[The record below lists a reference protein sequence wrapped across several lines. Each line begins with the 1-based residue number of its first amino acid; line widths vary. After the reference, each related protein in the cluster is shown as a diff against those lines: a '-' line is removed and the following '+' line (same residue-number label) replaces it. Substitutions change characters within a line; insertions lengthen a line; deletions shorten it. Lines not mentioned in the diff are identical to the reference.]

1 MDDLDRVFH
10 RLVSNIRH
18 RHPEYLTLPFTV
30 QELYET
36 LIPYRH
42 HRRELGID
50 TNQDYE
56 IAVTRLLAG
65 ERDYVQSDPEMKDK
79 LEAELA
85 SQHLDPGAFR
95 EFAGA
100 KVSLAP
106 EALRRIRALTVP
118 ADESTNETA
127 PGGAATPSAASGAG
141 NQGAAAAAGNSPAAR
156 SAAGMSSTGTSSG
169 ATSSNSMLSDAAP
182 GAAPSGPGAV
192 ASGVVASGAAV
203 SGVPTPAGFSATFP
217 LSPAPSGEQIAAE
230 QHTPAAINSLLNV
243 PVPEGCPFC
252 GSTLP
257 EGRTVVYCPSCGHNL
272 SISRCPACGGEL
284 EKGWKFCVTCGRSVA

>member
-118 ADESTNETA
+118 AGESANQAGVGGTNPAASSGNQGTA
-127 PGGAATPSAASGAG
+127 QPATSPASQPAASSGGMSSAGTSSAGTEPSGATSAASAPSGPS
-141 NQGAAAAAGNSPAAR
+141 GAAAA
-156 SAAGMSSTGTSSG
+156 
-169 ATSSNSMLSDAAP
+169 
-182 GAAPSGPGAV
+182 

-203 SGVPTPAGFSATFP
+203 SGMPTPAGFSATFP
-217 LSPAPSGEQIAAE
+217 LSPAPSGEQIPAE

-257 EGRTVVYCPSCGHNL
+257 EGRTVIYCPSCGHNL

-284 EKGWKFCVTCGRSVA
+284 EKGWKFCVTCGRSVG

>member
-42 HRRELGID
+42 HRRELGIE

-56 IAVTRLLAG
+56 IAVTRLLSG
-65 ERDYVQSDPEMKDK
+65 ERDYLQADPEMRDK
-79 LEAELA
+79 LQAELA
-85 SQHLDPGAFR
+85 SPHADPGGFR

-118 ADESTNETA
+118 AGATMA
-127 PGGAATPSAASGAG
+127 PAASMTPQPAG
-141 NQGAAAAAGNSPAAR
+141 QSLPEATE
-156 SAAGMSSTGTSSG
+156 SAPVTPGVSAPPENTS
-169 ATSSNSMLSDAAP
+169 D
-182 GAAPSGPGAV
+182 
-192 ASGVVASGAAV
+192 SGAAV
-203 SGVPTPAGFSATFP
+203 SAMPMPGGFSASFP
-217 LSPAPSGEQIAAE
+217 LASAGAGESARPTPTAIPSM
-230 QHTPAAINSLLNV
+230 LNA

-252 GSTLP
+252 SGTLP
-257 EGRTVVYCPSCGHNL
+257 EGRTVVYCPHCGNNL
-272 SISRCPACGGEL
+272 SVTRCPACGGEL
-284 EKGWKFCVTCGRSVA
+284 EKGWKFCVSCGRSVA

>member
-42 HRRELGID
+42 HRRELGIE

-56 IAVTRLLAG
+56 VAVTRLLSG
-65 ERDYVQSDPEMKDK
+65 ERDYLQADPEMRDK
-79 LEAELA
+79 LQAELA
-85 SQHLDPGAFR
+85 SPHADPGGFR

-118 ADESTNETA
+118 SGGTGASAPSTA
-127 PGGAATPSAASGAG
+127 GAG
-141 NQGAAAAAGNSPAAR
+141 ASSTEGNQAVDATSSPEGAAANV
-156 SAAGMSSTGTSSG
+156 
-169 ATSSNSMLSDAAP
+169 
-182 GAAPSGPGAV
+182 PSGTT
-192 ASGVVASGAAV
+192 ASGAAV
-203 SGVPTPAGFSATFP
+203 SGTPSAGGFSASFPLSSATAGESARPTPAAMPTL
-217 LSPAPSGEQIAAE
+217 LS
-230 QHTPAAINSLLNV
+230 
-243 PVPEGCPFC
+243 VPEGCPFC
-252 GSTLP
+252 AGTLP
-257 EGRTVVYCPSCGHNL
+257 EGRTVVYCPHCGNNL
-272 SISRCPACGGEL
+272 SVTRCPACGGEL
-284 EKGWKFCVTCGRSVA
+284 EKGWKYCVSCGRGVA

>member
-42 HRRELGID
+42 HRRELGIE

-56 IAVTRLLAG
+56 IAVTRLLSG
-65 ERDYVQSDPEMKDK
+65 ERDYLMADPEMRDK

-85 SQHLDPGAFR
+85 SPHFDTGAFR

-118 ADESTNETA
+118 TAETA
-127 PGGAATPSAASGAG
+127 VASAAGVSGGATAVSTAPTPESR
-141 NQGAAAAAGNSPAAR
+141 AAATSAPPEADAAAR
-156 SAAGMSSTGTSSG
+156 S
-169 ATSSNSMLSDAAP
+169 
-182 GAAPSGPGAV
+182 
-192 ASGVVASGAAV
+192 VASGAAV
-203 SGVPTPAGFSATFP
+203 SGSPAPGGFSATFP
-217 LSPAPSGEQIAAE
+217 LSSAPSGAE
-230 QHTPAAINSLLNV
+230 VTDVPPAPGEIPSVGNMS
-243 PVPEGCPFC
+243 VPEGCPFC
-252 GSTLP
+252 GGTLP
-257 EGRTVVYCPSCGHNL
+257 EGRTVIYCPNCGNNL
-272 SISRCPACGGEL
+272 SVSRCPACGGEL
-284 EKGWKFCVTCGRSVA
+284 EKGWKFCVTCGRSVT

>member
-42 HRRELGID
+42 HRRELGIE

-56 IAVTRLLAG
+56 IAVTRLLSG
-65 ERDYVQSDPEMKDK
+65 ERDYLQADPEMRDK
-79 LEAELA
+79 LQAELA
-85 SQHLDPGAFR
+85 SPHADPGGFR

-118 ADESTNETA
+118 
-127 PGGAATPSAASGAG
+127 
-141 NQGAAAAAGNSPAAR
+141 
-156 SAAGMSSTGTSSG
+156 SG
-169 ATSSNSMLSDAAP
+169 ATGTPAVSTTAQAANQPPSDATQSAP
-182 GAAPSGPGAV
+182 VTEAGSAPPAGATG
-192 ASGVVASGAAV
+192 SGAAV
-203 SGVPTPAGFSATFP
+203 SAMPTPGGFSATFP
-217 LSPAPSGEQIAAE
+217 LSTATAGESARP
-230 QHTPAAINSLLNV
+230 TPAAIPSMLNAA
-243 PVPEGCPFC
+243 VPEGCPFC
-252 GSTLP
+252 SGTLP
-257 EGRTVVYCPSCGHNL
+257 EGRTVMYCPHCGNNL
-272 SISRCPACGGEL
+272 SVSRCPACGGEL
-284 EKGWKFCVTCGRSVA
+284 EKGWKYCVSCGRSVA

>member
-42 HRRELGID
+42 HRRELGIE

-56 IAVTRLLAG
+56 IAVTRLLSG
-65 ERDYVQSDPEMKDK
+65 ERDYLHADPEMRDK
-79 LEAELA
+79 LQAELA
-85 SQHLDPGAFR
+85 SPHADPGGFR

-118 ADESTNETA
+118 A
-127 PGGAATPSAASGAG
+127 GATGTPAASTTA
-141 NQGAAAAAGNSPAAR
+141 QAASQPVSDTTQSAPVTAAG
-156 SAAGMSSTGTSSG
+156 SAPPEG
-169 ATSSNSMLSDAAP
+169 AT
-182 GAAPSGPGAV
+182 G
-192 ASGVVASGAAV
+192 SGAAV
-203 SGVPTPAGFSATFP
+203 SAMPTPGGFSANFP
-217 LSPAPSGEQIAAE
+217 LSSAGAGESARP
-230 QHTPAAINSLLNV
+230 TPAAIPSMLNAA
-243 PVPEGCPFC
+243 VPEGCPFC
-252 GSTLP
+252 SGTLP
-257 EGRTVVYCPSCGHNL
+257 EGRTVIYCPHCGNNL
-272 SISRCPACGGEL
+272 SVSRCPACGGEL
-284 EKGWKFCVTCGRSVA
+284 EKGWKFCVSCGRSVA

>member
-42 HRRELGID
+42 HRRELGIE

-56 IAVTRLLAG
+56 IAVTRLLSG
-65 ERDYVQSDPEMKDK
+65 ERDYLQADPEMRDK

-85 SQHLDPGAFR
+85 SPHFDTGAFR

-118 ADESTNETA
+118 SGET
-127 PGGAATPSAASGAG
+127 SAASTTAQSGASASG
-141 NQGAAAAAGNSPAAR
+141 SAATAQG
-156 SAAGMSSTGTSSG
+156 SAAGSPTTAGFPGRATGGTDGPPPSG
-169 ATSSNSMLSDAAP
+169 AASAG
-182 GAAPSGPGAV
+182 GA
-192 ASGVVASGAAV
+192 VASGAAV
-203 SGVPTPAGFSATFP
+203 AGTPTPGGFSATFP
-217 LSPAPSGEQIAAE
+217 LSAAPSAAE
-230 QHTPAAINSLLNV
+230 APEVRHTPGAISSLLNA

-252 GSTLP
+252 GGTLP
-257 EGRTVVYCPSCGHNL
+257 DGRTVIYCPNCGNNL
-272 SISRCPACGGEL
+272 SVSRCPACGGEL
-284 EKGWKFCVTCGRSVA
+284 EKGWKFCVTCGRSVT

>member
-42 HRRELGID
+42 HRRELGIE

-56 IAVTRLLAG
+56 IAVTRLLSG
-65 ERDYVQSDPEMKDK
+65 ERDYLQADPEMRDK
-79 LEAELA
+79 LQGEL
-85 SQHLDPGAFR
+85 SSLHVDPGAFR

-118 ADESTNETA
+118 AGEA
-127 PGGAATPSAASGAG
+127 SAA
-141 NQGAAAAAGNSPAAR
+141 QAADASRAQPPV
-156 SAAGMSSTGTSSG
+156 TG
-169 ATSSNSMLSDAAP
+169 
-182 GAAPSGPGAV
+182 
-192 ASGVVASGAAV
+192 SGAAV
-203 SGVPTPAGFSATFP
+203 AESPPSSGGTAGSMAAAGESARPTPSAIP
-217 LSPAPSGEQIAAE
+217 
-230 QHTPAAINSLLNV
+230 SLLNV
-243 PVPEGCPFC
+243 SVPEGCPFC
-252 GSTLP
+252 GGTLP
-257 EGRTVVYCPSCGHNL
+257 EGRAVMYCPHCGNNL
-272 SISRCPACGGEL
+272 AVTRCPACGGEL
-284 EKGWKFCVTCGRSVA
+284 EQGWKYCVQCGRTVAQ